1 MIQQYPSI
9 SNIYIHTLTLTEI
22 ILNGLGFLKE
32 LGYLCGTDHPI
43 CWAVQFGGRGA
54 DLWEH
59 KIRWSQHQLPLK
71 QSARSANWP
80 LGDCFLVWICL
91 DVTSIFQIEY
101 IAEHQPTDRDLP
113 CGSPANKS
121 QLWPKTPSH
130 TFKGEQYRYCPCL
143 PPAIVDDVLFD
154 LSILDSSAKSEHG

>member
-9 SNIYIHTLTLTEI
+9 SNIYIRTLTLTEI

-59 KIRWSQHQLPLK
+59 KSRWSQHQLPLK

-80 LGDCFLVWICL
+80 LGDCFFNEFIWTWLPFFRQSSWTATHRPWFTMPEPSKQ
-91 DVTSIFQIEY
+91 VTIMAKNSKPHIQRWAI
-101 IAEHQPTDRDLP
+101 PLLP
-113 CGSPANKS
+113 MF
-121 QLWPKTPSH
+121 T
-130 TFKGEQYRYCPCL
+130 
-143 PPAIVDDVLFD
+143 
-154 LSILDSSAKSEHG
+154 SSR